1 MSLDQYA
8 VIGNP
13 VTHSLSPRIHT
24 LFAQYTGQELE
35 FSKLL
40 APDDGFDRVASD
52 FFENGGLGLSVTS
65 PFKTDAFRWVDEADQ
80 LARECG
86 SVNMIAARQGGKT
99 YGYNT
104 DGLGLKRDLER
115 QDWLKLGAQVL
126 VLGAGGAANGIVGPL
141 LREDCRVTVANRTE
155 SKLSNLRERF
165 PSLATLPLDKLNGT
179 WDLVINATS
188 AYLHN
193 ENLHLDSEITRNS
206 KCYDMTYQPDGLT
219 GFVIASKNNGAL
231 DVSDG
236 LGMLVYQAAE
246 AFQIWRKLELPDEVA
261 TSVLSLLR
269 S

>member
-13 VTHSLSPRIHT
+13 VAHSLSPRIHT
-24 LFAQYTGQELE
+24 LFAQYTGHELE

-40 APDDGFDRVASD
+40 APDDGFDRVASG
-52 FFENGGLGLSVTS
+52 FFEKGGLGLSVTS

-86 SVNMIAARQGGKT
+86 SVNMIAAREGEKT

-115 QDWLKLGAQVL
+115 LDWLQQGACIL
-126 VLGAGGAANGIVGPL
+126 ILGAGGAANGIVGPL
-141 LREDCRVTVANRTE
+141 LREGCRVTVANRTA
-155 SKLSNLRERF
+155 SKLAKLRERF
-165 PSLATLPLDKLNGT
+165 PSLATLPLDKLKGS
-179 WDLVINATS
+179 WDIVVNATS
-188 AYLHN
+188 AFLHN
-193 ENLHLDSEITRNS
+193 ESLQFDSEVVSNS
-206 KCYDMTYQPDGLT
+206 KCYDMGYQPDGLT
-219 GFVIASKNNGAL
+219 GFVIESQSNGAL
-231 DVSDG
+231 EVSDG

-246 AFQIWRKLELPDEVA
+246 AFQLWRRTVLPAEVA
-261 TSVLSLLR
+261 IKVLSLLR